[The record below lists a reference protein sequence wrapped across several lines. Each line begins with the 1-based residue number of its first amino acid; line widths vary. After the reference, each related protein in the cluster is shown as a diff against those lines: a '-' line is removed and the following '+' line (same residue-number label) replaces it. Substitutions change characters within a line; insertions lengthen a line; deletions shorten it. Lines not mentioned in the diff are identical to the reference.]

1 MAFSFWYRIRSR
13 TVNKNNMEQT
23 DIHFRTGGNITH
35 AGIEV
40 LPSGKDIEYIVLE
53 SIEFKESEQIN
64 GRKQTGVW
72 IGHFAKNPY
81 TNLPWVINSTNRRRL
96 AKLFPECDGYLA
108 RLHNVAI
115 RLTKEKTRDP
125 QDGGDC
131 WGLRVSLIPAK
142 QPEPAKKKVI
152 TADKIDVIVSWAKTN
167 NLSVEQIS
175 IQYDF
180 ESDTVKNAIMDALTG
195 EDLPA

>member
-1 MAFSFWYRIRSR
+1 
-13 TVNKNNMEQT
+13 MEQT

-64 GRKQTGVW
+64 GRKQAGVW
-72 IGHFAKNPY
+72 IGHFAPNPY
-81 TNLPWVINSTNRRRL
+81 TSLPWVINSTNRRRL
-96 AKLFPECDGYLA
+96 AKLFPECEGYLA

-125 QDGGDC
+125 QEGGEC
-131 WGLRVSLIPAK
+131 FGLRVSLIPAK
-142 QPEPAKKKVI
+142 QPEAPKRKSIQENQVQTIVDWAKKNGK
-152 TADKIDVIVSWAKTN
+152 TIDDIAA
-167 NLSVEQIS
+167 L
-175 IQYDF
+175 YDF
-180 ESDTVKNAIMDALTG
+180 DSETVKNAIADALD
-195 EDLPA
+195 DLPE

>member
-1 MAFSFWYRIRSR
+1 M
-13 TVNKNNMEQT
+13 NQN

-40 LPSGKDIEYIVLE
+40 LPAGKDIEYIVLE

-64 GRKQTGVW
+64 GRKQAGVW
-72 IGHFAKNPY
+72 IGHFAKNQY
-81 TNLPWVINSTNRRRL
+81 TSLPWVINSTNRRRL
-96 AKLFPECDGYLA
+96 AKLFPECEGYLA

-125 QDGGDC
+125 QEGGEC

-142 QPEPAKKKVI
+142 QPEAPKRKSIQENQVQTIVDWAKKNGK
-152 TADKIDVIVSWAKTN
+152 TIDDIAA
-167 NLSVEQIS
+167 L
-175 IQYDF
+175 YDF
-180 ESDTVKNAIMDALTG
+180 DSETVKNAIADALD
-195 EDLPA
+195 DLPE

>member
-1 MAFSFWYRIRSR
+1 MARKLKIN
-13 TVNKNNMEQT
+13 TENNNMNQN

-40 LPSGKDIEYIVLE
+40 LPAGKDIEYIVIE

-64 GRKQTGVW
+64 GRKQAGVW
-72 IGHFAKNPY
+72 IGHFAPNPY
-81 TNLPWVINSTNRRRL
+81 TSLPWVINSTNRRRL
-96 AKLFPECDGYLA
+96 AKLFPECEGYLA

-125 QDGGDC
+125 QEGGEC

-142 QPEPAKKKVI
+142 QPEAPAKKAIQESQVQP
-152 TADKIDVIVSWAKTN
+152 IVDWAKKN
-167 NLSVEQIS
+167 GLNIDQIAEK
-175 IQYDF
+175 YDF
-180 ESDTVKNAIMDALTG
+180 ASDAVKQAIIDQLD
-195 EDLPA
+195 DLPK